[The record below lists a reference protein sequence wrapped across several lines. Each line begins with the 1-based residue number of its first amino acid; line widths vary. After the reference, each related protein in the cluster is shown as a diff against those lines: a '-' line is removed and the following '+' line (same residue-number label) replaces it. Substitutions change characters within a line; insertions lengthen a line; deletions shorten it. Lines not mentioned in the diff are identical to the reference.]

1 LFIDTNYED
10 DDYFSD
16 DYTQV
21 IKMQEFEEQLDKRG
35 GSIAQIRSINHESGY
50 SSISGGMHPA
60 FNTFQMRN
68 LSVSSAGGM
77 MNYVA
82 KVQY

>member
-21 IKMQEFEEQLDKRG
+21 IKLQEFEQRLDRG
-35 GSIAQIRSINHESGY
+35 DSIAQLASINRESAY
-50 SSISGGMHPA
+50 SGISGGMNQA
-60 FNTFQMRN
+60 LNTSSNRN
-68 LSVSSAGGM
+68 LSISSAGGM
-77 MNYVA
+77 IQYVA
-82 KVQY
+82 KV

>member
-21 IKMQEFEEQLDKRG
+21 IKLQEFEQRLDRG
-35 GSIAQIRSINHESGY
+35 DGIAQLASINRESAY
-50 SSISGGMHPA
+50 SGISGGMNQA
-60 FNTFQMRN
+60 LNTSSNRN
-68 LSVSSAGGM
+68 LSISSAGGM
-77 MNYVA
+77 IQYVA
-82 KVQY
+82 KV